1 MKPFWSFLILFY
13 LTISVSFS
21 QDEHSDI
28 EEDQSEYVE
37 EEETFELVNLNFY
50 EASFSTV
57 IPSGRMAEKVDQS
70 VFFGFNLA
78 FLRQLKKEKPAFVGV
93 EFYNSFMGS
102 LSRNYEDSVNGEFV
116 EVTGGMRSNAMGL
129 NLIGRYYPSLKVG
142 PVEPFLEVHFGGKWL
157 YSYLSETGFFS
168 DDEEYN
174 NSDFIKGDLVLAYG
188 GALGMQIYLDQ
199 NFYLSLKGSYQVS
212 NSAEFYRRIE
222 DEINVFPLFPIDG
235 FEIINSVTNNVKIDI
250 GFTYL
255 Y

>member
-1 MKPFWSFLILFY
+1 MKPFWSFLIIIY
-13 LTISVSFS
+13 LSISVSFS
-21 QDEHSDI
+21 QEESNGFEEVDQIESI
-28 EEDQSEYVE
+28 EEVDYKPI
-37 EEETFELVNLNFY
+37 NLNFF
-50 EASFSTV
+50 EGSFSTF
-57 IPSGRMAEKVDQS
+57 IPSGRFADKVDQS
-70 VFFGFNLA
+70 VFFGFNLSY
-78 FLRQLKKEKPAFVGV
+78 LRQLKKEKPAFFGV
-93 EFYNSFMGS
+93 EFYQSFMGS

-116 EVTGGMRSNAMGL
+116 AVTGRMSANATGL
-129 NLIGRYYPSLKVG
+129 NLIGRYYPNLKLG
-142 PVEPFLEVHFGGKWL
+142 PVEPFFEIHFGGKWL

-168 DDEEYN
+168 DDAEYD

-188 GALGMQIYLDQ
+188 GALGIQIYLDQ

-212 NSAEFYRRIE
+212 NSAEFYKKIE